1 MNRHHNEI
9 NMKKIGQLFGGLLF
23 FSLLLLNACE
33 RQKTDWKGRI
43 DTENGVTV
51 VKNPKEPIYTEPVI
65 ELQEDLT
72 VSGDEEIEEQ
82 MFQNIVTLGVNER
95 GDMYI
100 LDEQAGNIKVF
111 AQNGS
116 FLKTIGKKG
125 QGPGEFGMPISLA
138 ITPRQN
144 IIVND
149 MGHRKILFFDREGN
163 LLKHLSIADK
173 FLFFGP
179 MVTSAGDLIASHTI
193 PQDSPVTEL
202 KKFNQELEP
211 SLTFTSIPVDK
222 PPAVNIFVARSLSS
236 LRWALTDNDE
246 IIWGDIKNPEYE
258 LFVHNQE
265 GTLIKKITRN
275 YDPLPITAQD
285 KDNLMEE
292 TFGQS
297 QMRDQWDV
305 RFPDN
310 YPPYMG
316 FSFDDRGHI
325 FVWRYEKQQ
334 DEQGGLVDIFDSEGR
349 YIAQTRLKL
358 NPLIFKKGHMYTIE
372 EDEEGFKVVKRYKI
386 RWKI

>member
-1 MNRHHNEI
+1 V
-9 NMKKIGQLFGGLLF
+9 KKSKNIYAVGGLC
-23 FSLLLLNACE
+23 LLLFCTAC
-33 RQKTDWKGRI
+33 QKKTAQWKGKI
-43 DTENGVTV
+43 DIEDGITV
-51 VKNPKEPIYTEPVI
+51 VKNSREPIYKEPVL
-65 ELQEDLT
+65 ELQEDLIIKGRED
-72 VSGDEEIEEQ
+72 VEEQ
-82 MFQNIVTLGVNER
+82 MFQNIVTLQVNEQ
-95 GDMYI
+95 GDIYI
-100 LDEQAGNIKVF
+100 LDEQAGNIKIF
-111 AQNGS
+111 DQNGS

-138 ITPRQN
+138 ITPSQN

-149 MGHRKILFFDREGN
+149 MGHRKILFFDEEGN
-163 LLKHLSIADK
+163 YLKQISIADK

-179 MVTSAGDLIASHTI
+179 MVTSTGDLIASHTI

-202 KKFNQELEP
+202 KKFNQELE
-211 SLTFTSIPVDK
+211 SILTFASIPLDK

-258 LFVHNQE
+258 LYVHDQE
-265 GTLIKKITRN
+265 GTLIRKITRD
-275 YDPLPITAQD
+275 YDPLPITAQA
-285 KDNLMEE
+285 KENLMDE

-297 QMRDQWDV
+297 PARDQWDV
-305 RFPDN
+305 HFPDS

-316 FSFDDRGHI
+316 FSFGDRGHI

-334 DEQGGLVDIFDSEGR
+334 NDKGGLVDIFDSDGR
-349 YIAQTRLKL
+349 YMAQTRLKM

-372 EDEEGFKVVKRYKI
+372 EDENGFKVVKRYKI